1 MTTRTDHLIKIII
14 REAIYD
20 IFRGLVAHHSFT
32 NYLNK
37 YSKQKIIIYIEI
49 RSYPLLHNDRV
60 HMGPKAIEWGFYFP
74 LDCYVSLSELVE
86 SWLIQFRSYI
96 LNFKIMLSFDFFV
109 KKVQI
114 SIIFFGF
121 STHFIWKWVIIRT
134 FQFQILF
141 VNT

>member
-1 MTTRTDHLIKIII
+1 MTKRTGHLIKIII

-60 HMGPKAIEWGFYFP
+60 HMGPKAIE
-74 LDCYVSLSELVE
+74 
-86 SWLIQFRSYI
+86 
-96 LNFKIMLSFDFFV
+96 
-109 KKVQI
+109 
-114 SIIFFGF
+114 
-121 STHFIWKWVIIRT
+121 
-134 FQFQILF
+134 
-141 VNT
+141 

>member
-96 LNFKIMLSFDFFV
+96 LNFKIMLSFDFFCQ
-109 KKVQI
+109 KSSNFHHFFWFFNSFHLKMGDNKEI
-114 SIIFFGF
+114 SVPDLIC
-121 STHFIWKWVIIRT
+121 
-134 FQFQILF
+134 
-141 VNT
+141 